1 MPTIKINDKNR
12 EKHIEIAKLLENM
25 YDIYDNNTNLFS
37 ISDQVIYIPY
47 IFSHRSWA
55 KTKATIRNIKLVNGE
70 PVFVL
75 ICESHLDSSKSFVDA
90 DLEQIF
96 HKNDTKGAKDY
107 QDFKQE
113 ELINYI
119 CENLLESES
128 DRIEFITSREP
139 IKGFEIYQK
148 YRKEIVLNYL
158 KELEGLEGL
167 EENKEEE

>member
-47 IFSHRSWA
+47 IFSNKSWA
-55 KTKATIRNIKLVNGE
+55 KIKATIRNIKLVNGE

-75 ICESHLDSSKSFVDA
+75 ICESHLNGSKFVDA

-96 HKNDTKGAKDY
+96 HKNDTKGAKD
-107 QDFKQE
+107 
-113 ELINYI
+113 
-119 CENLLESES
+119 
-128 DRIEFITSREP
+128 
-139 IKGFEIYQK
+139 
-148 YRKEIVLNYL
+148 
-158 KELEGLEGL
+158 
-167 EENKEEE
+167 